1 MSTVILYTIDMSH
14 VCLFHDWP
22 CHLGMIYS
30 GNQMMRRFLFTCSE
44 LNHIFSLSSVHPTL
58 STELFVLVFFVSL
71 PGQREKSRLNFTL
84 YCLIAIFL
92 KEPRFFQKEC
102 AEWNWLCW
110 FVSLPYNCQ
119 KHIWTP
125 WAGRGSKQNIAIQC
139 IAMNWGGLE
148 SKVKVV
154 SVILKMQCGDMC

>member
-71 PGQREKSRLNFTL
+71 PGQWGKIAVKFHTL
-84 YCLIAIFL
+84 LFDCNISKGTTIFP
-92 KEPRFFQKEC
+92 KRVC
-102 AEWNWLCW
+102 
-110 FVSLPYNCQ
+110 
-119 KHIWTP
+119 
-125 WAGRGSKQNIAIQC
+125 
-139 IAMNWGGLE
+139 
-148 SKVKVV
+148 
-154 SVILKMQCGDMC
+154 